1 MSNKQ
6 QFIDGVVATIPLV
19 IAAFPF
25 GVVFGAMAQTIDLTA
40 LQTVGMSALVFAGS
54 SQFIAVTL
62 LASAASFPVIVF
74 TIFIVNLRHM
84 LYSANLITR
93 AKKWPHYWRVPL
105 AFWMT
110 DETFAAV
117 SGKLLRQP
125 ETSGLRWF
133 YFGSA
138 IFMYSFW
145 QLSSLTGFLLGQ
157 KLPGLADWGL
167 EIAMIVAFIGIV
179 VPVLKARADWAC
191 AITAVVIGI
200 VSYDW
205 PHQSGLLF
213 SAAVAI
219 AVGLL
224 VDRRQL

>member
-1 MSNKQ
+1 MHNKK
-6 QFIDGVVATIPLV
+6 QFIEGVVATIPLV

-40 LQTVGMSALVFAGS
+40 LQTVGMSAIVFAGS

-84 LYSANLITR
+84 LYSANLIKR
-93 AKKWPHYWRVPL
+93 VQNWPQYWRIPL
-105 AFWMT
+105 AFWLT

-117 SGKLLRQP
+117 SGKLLRQAG
-125 ETSGLRWF
+125 TAGLRWF

-138 IFMYSFW
+138 LFMYSFW
-145 QLSSLTGFLLGQ
+145 QLSTLTGFLLGQ

-191 AITAVVIGI
+191 AITAIVVGI
-200 VSYDW
+200 ISYDW
-205 PHQSGLLF
+205 PHQSGLLI
-213 SAAVAI
+213 STAIAI

-224 VDRRQL
+224 VEGRRV

>member
-40 LQTVGMSALVFAGS
+40 LQTVSMSALVFAGS

>member
-1 MSNKQ
+1 MSNKK
-6 QFIDGVVATIPLV
+6 QFIEGIVATIPLV

-40 LQTVGMSALVFAGS
+40 LQTVGMSAIVFAGS

-84 LYSANLITR
+84 LYSANLIQR
-93 AKKWPHYWRVPL
+93 AQNWPQYWRMPL

-125 ETSGLRWF
+125 DTAGLRWF

-138 IFMYSFW
+138 LFMYSFW

-157 KLPGLADWGL
+157 QLPGLADWGL

-179 VPVLKARADWAC
+179 VPALKVRADWAC
-191 AITAVVIGI
+191 AITAVVVGI
-200 VSYDW
+200 LSYDW

-213 SAAVAI
+213 SAAIAI
-219 AVGLL
+219 VVGML
-224 VDRRQL
+224 VERRKV

>member
-1 MSNKQ
+1 MSNKK
-6 QFIDGVVATIPLV
+6 QFIEGVIATIPLV

-25 GVVFGAMAQTIDLTA
+25 GVVFGAMAENIDLTA
-40 LQTVGMSALVFAGS
+40 LETVGMSAIVFAGS

-62 LASAASFPVIVF
+62 LSSAASFPVIVF

-84 LYSANLITR
+84 LYTASLITR
-93 AKKWPHYWRVPL
+93 AKKWPQYWRIPL

-125 ETSGLRWF
+125 DTSGLRWF
-133 YFGSA
+133 YLGSA

-145 QLSSLTGFLLGQ
+145 QLSSLTGYLLGQ

-191 AITAVVIGI
+191 ASTAVVMGI
-200 VSYDW
+200 LSYDW

-219 AVGLL
+219 LVGLL
-224 VDRRQL
+224 VERRQV